1 MEIWMNMCE
10 IIECNL
16 CTTTTFDFL
25 FSLYLSILSVND
37 AKTRLKKASRMSL
50 FYLLSYYD
58 TDKSEINIESIFK
71 NCRGIPLCNLYIS
84 WIMIHVYDV
93 FLKKVNYFP
102 DRRRDLMPSLY
113 VSMVKWRVWL
123 KIRKVCRQLPLSG
136 L

>member
-84 WIMIHVYDV
+84 WIMIHVYMM
-93 FLKKVNYFP
+93 FLKKSINFQTDVETWCH
-102 DRRRDLMPSLY
+102 LY
-113 VSMVKWRVWL
+113 MCQGWNE
-123 KIRKVCRQLPLSG
+123 
-136 L
+136 

>member
-1 MEIWMNMCE
+1 MNMCE

-71 NCRGIPLCNLYIS
+71 NGFWL
-84 WIMIHVYDV
+84 M
-93 FLKKVNYFP
+93 VNYFI
-102 DRRRDLMPSLY
+102 DRRRDLMSSL
-113 VSMVKWRVWL
+113 
-123 KIRKVCRQLPLSG
+123 
-136 L
+136 